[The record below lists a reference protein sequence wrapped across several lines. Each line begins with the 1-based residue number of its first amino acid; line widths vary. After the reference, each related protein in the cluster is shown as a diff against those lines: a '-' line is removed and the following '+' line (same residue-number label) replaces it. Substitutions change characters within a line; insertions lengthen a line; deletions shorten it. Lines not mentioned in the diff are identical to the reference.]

1 MRLKI
6 QESYQGEFA
15 ALTPDERDRKLY
27 KAVDLAVAEMGE
39 DFSKALAAASTRG
52 GEHQVV
58 EDLTQIMAKAYRE
71 RMGKLAQAIKD
82 RISEA

>member
-15 ALTPDERDRKLY
+15 ALTPDERARKLY
-27 KAVDLAVAEMGE
+27 KAVDLAVAEMSE
-39 DFSKALAAASTRG
+39 DFSKALADSTRG

-58 EDLTQIMAKAYRE
+58 EDLTQIMAKAYKD

-82 RISEA
+82 RIGEA